1 MVRAYRCSTWGV
13 IAVKG
18 EGQRDAVDLTC
29 CGNWRWWSPRLGG
42 RGRDRNPHPSVDLVD
57 GMEFTGGRT
66 WWRDP
71 TPGDPPWKET
81 DTLHEGK
88 GRKEYSNMREKSV
101 EVR

>member
-1 MVRAYRCSTWGV
+1 M